1 MGYQKYVQKLWE
13 KPAES
18 LGAVYKQRMI
28 QWRKEEVTVRAD
40 NPTRPDKA
48 RRLGYRAKQGVFIVR
63 QRLDR
68 GGRQK
73 PFPSGGRRSK
83 RRIKRKTLKMNYQWV
98 AEQRAN
104 DKYPNCEVL
113 NSYFVGKDGSHFWY
127 ELIMVD
133 RNNPTVLADPILRN
147 IASQRGRSYRGLT
160 SAGRRS
166 RALHGRGKG
175 YEKARPSL
183 AAHGGAAK

>member
-18 LGAVYKQRMI
+18 LGAVYKQRLI
-28 QWRKEEVTVRAD
+28 QWRKEPVTVRVD

-48 RRLGYRAKQGVFIVR
+48 RRVGYRAKQGVFIVR
-63 QRLDR
+63 QRVDR
-68 GGRQK
+68 GGRAK
-73 PFPSGGRRSK
+73 PFPAGGRRTK
-83 RRIKRKTLKMNYQWV
+83 RYRSRMNLKMNYQWV

-104 DKYPNCEVL
+104 DKYVNCEVL
-113 NSYFVGKDGSHFWY
+113 NSYFAGKDGQHFWY
-127 ELIMVD
+127 EVVMVD
-133 RNNPTVLADPILRN
+133 RDSPTVLADPIFRN
-147 IASQRGRSYRGLT
+147 IAHQKGRAYRGLT
-160 SAGRRS
+160 SAGRKS

-183 AAHGGAAK
+183 AAHGGGAK